1 MKTLPPRLLRA
12 FENLVRLLRAKAGIT
27 RRALQRTAASEQAAH
42 EADRLDRL
50 RNPQN
55 YRCR

>member
-1 MKTLPPRLLRA
+1 MLRA
-12 FENLVRLLRAKAGIT
+12 FENLIRLLRAKAGIT